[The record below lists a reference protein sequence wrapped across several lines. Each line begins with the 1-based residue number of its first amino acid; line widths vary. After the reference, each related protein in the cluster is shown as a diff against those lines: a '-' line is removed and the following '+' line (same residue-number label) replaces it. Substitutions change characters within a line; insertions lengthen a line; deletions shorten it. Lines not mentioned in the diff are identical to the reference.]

1 MTTGQRAR
9 ALTHRLLFRMSA
21 ATILPAAAVL
31 VAIVAVNAWRKYGSM
46 VSEAR
51 EQLALRAQSL
61 ANWVESRNAEGA
73 ETARVLSIAQAGLF
87 GRREEA
93 SALVRALLEATPS
106 ITGMCTGYEPNAD
119 GNDAGAVPEG
129 GVGPDGRML
138 VYWFRDWN
146 RGNALTLKPLTAME
160 EDYYQGPKR
169 TWERSRTVERAVT
182 EPYDYEG
189 KVMVTYSAPIIVDG
203 KFAGIACADRA
214 LEDLQAEVLARADT
228 ADSDIFLVSR
238 GGRVVAACDGS
249 GRSYAS
255 DPDGWRMRSID
266 ETPLGAV
273 YRRLAEGGRSSVVD
287 ELDDPATGERSF
299 FAIARIPTGDWTL
312 MVSVPSSVVTAPI
325 AADTSMTAGLAI
337 AGVALMAGLL
347 WIPTQRLVRRIDTAA
362 DAAQR
367 VAAGDLTRDPI
378 GSACPDETGDLL
390 RALDAMTADL
400 NALVGQVRGAGTQ
413 LSSTS
418 SELAATA
425 QRQEE
430 AVAGFGASTAQIA
443 AAVRQIDATGKELA
457 REIDHMNTLATGTAK
472 LANDGR
478 TQLEGMEGA
487 MQSLDT
493 ATAGVAD
500 RLAAI
505 NEKAVNIGGVVTTIT
520 KVAEQTNLLSVNAAI
535 EAEKAGEYGRGF
547 LVVAREIRRLADQ
560 TGQATLDIERM
571 VKEMQGAV
579 SSGVMEMDR
588 FSEQVRRNVGDVRS
602 IGRSM
607 GEIIDSVD
615 DSTRSFAAV
624 REGMQSQSSGAGQIS
639 GAMENLTSNARA
651 TGEAVREFG
660 RAADDLQRAIGM
672 LKSAIAAFQLR
683 A

>member
-1 MTTGQRAR
+1 M
-9 ALTHRLLFRMSA
+9 
-21 ATILPAAAVL
+21 
-31 VAIVAVNAWRKYGSM
+31 
-46 VSEAR
+46 
-51 EQLALRAQSL
+51 
-61 ANWVESRNAEGA
+61 
-73 ETARVLSIAQAGLF
+73 
-87 GRREEA
+87 
-93 SALVRALLEATPS
+93 
-106 ITGMCTGYEPNAD
+106 
-119 GNDAGAVPEG
+119 
-129 GVGPDGRML
+129 
-138 VYWFRDWN
+138 
-146 RGNALTLKPLTAME
+146 
-160 EDYYQGPKR
+160 
-169 TWERSRTVERAVT
+169 
-182 EPYDYEG
+182 
-189 KVMVTYSAPIIVDG
+189 
-203 KFAGIACADRA
+203 
-214 LEDLQAEVLARADT
+214 
-228 ADSDIFLVSR
+228 
-238 GGRVVAACDGS
+238 VAACDGS
-249 GRSYAS
+249 GRNYAS

-266 ETPLGAV
+266 ETPLGAI

-299 FAIARIPTGDWTL
+299 YAIARIPTGDGTL
-312 MVSVPSSVVTAPI
+312 MVSVPSTVVTAPI
-325 AADTSMTAGLAI
+325 AADTSLTAGVAI

-347 WIPTQRLVRRIDTAA
+347 WIPTKRLVRRIDTAA

-367 VAAGDLTRDPI
+367 VAA
-378 GSACPDETGDLL
+378 GDLL

-425 QRQEE
+425 RRQEE

-443 AAVRQIDATGKELA
+443 AAVREIDATGKELA

-588 FSEQVRRNVGDVRS
+588 FSE
-602 IGRSM
+602 
-607 GEIIDSVD
+607 
-615 DSTRSFAAV
+615 
-624 REGMQSQSSGAGQIS
+624 
-639 GAMENLTSNARA
+639 
-651 TGEAVREFG
+651 
-660 RAADDLQRAIGM
+660 
-672 LKSAIAAFQLR
+672 
-683 A
+683 